1 MHPLIG
7 SAAAAA
13 QEPPPLAGAPTPLF
27 HPSTHSQV
35 TEGCASVSFFFFFF
49 LVFQKKDFPLWSQV
63 CPQGPLLQDT
73 LKTVIIISTP
83 IICFLN

>member
-13 QEPPPLAGAPTPLF
+13 QEPLTLAGAPTPLF
-27 HPSTHSQV
+27 HPLNSLT
-35 TEGCASVSFFFFFF
+35 GYRGMCFRFLFFFFF
-49 LVFQKKDFPLWSQV
+49 LVFQKKDLPLWSQV
-63 CPQGPLLQDT
+63 CFQGPLLQDT

>member
-13 QEPPPLAGAPTPLF
+13 QEPPTLAGAPTPLF

-49 LVFQKKDFPLWSQV
+49 WSSKKKTFPFGLRCALRVLFYKIPSRQSSLSV
-63 CPQGPLLQDT
+63 PP
-73 LKTVIIISTP
+73 SYA
-83 IICFLN
+83 F